1 MVLCDRCD
9 TKLGVLFQREAGDG
23 KSLDFLPNEDCWRV
37 RREQLVADIAAVYAG
52 EPLLPVSLKRTALR
66 ARHSGIELR

>member
-23 KSLDFLPNEDCWRV
+23 ESLDFLPNEDCWR
-37 RREQLVADIAAVYAG
+37 EQLVVDIAAVYAG
-52 EPLLPVSLKRTALR
+52 ESLLPVSLKRIALR